1 MGRAGVVQAAMS
13 KALVR
18 PEVLHRVQTSETEA
32 AAEGLQP
39 LGPVEL
45 CGGIEVVSGTG
56 MSLGLSVTYTQSL
69 DLFCENERNS
79 LALS

>member
-1 MGRAGVVQAAMS
+1 MVQAGTS
-13 KALVR
+13 KASLR
-18 PEVLHRVQTSETEA
+18 LEVLHRAETSETEA

-45 CGGIEVVSGTG
+45 SGGLETVSGTD
-56 MSLGLSVTYTQSL
+56 MILGLSVTYTQSL
-69 DLFCENERNS
+69 DLFCGNERNS